1 MQTRTREIWF
11 RLRAAEL
18 WHNGTDGYISKIVA
32 ARSSSKV
39 VADRDE
45 KPIAP
50 DRLSS
55 LVGLCAASLAITLSL
70 PQTASADPPSWNGEY
85 AITFIVGPKSG
96 TSMAVGEPEVQYT
109 DTYTFRSSCTSG
121 KCIAT
126 IISGPPPRNPTV
138 PQPVQFTWD
147 GSSWKQVSDFQ
158 WDCMM
163 PDTTIEWD
171 PARADVR
178 YTPQP
183 DGTLSGTMHTEIL
196 SGACQGTVDMN
207 MTAERA

>member
-1 MQTRTREIWF
+1 M
-11 RLRAAEL
+11 
-18 WHNGTDGYISKIVA
+18 
-32 ARSSSKV
+32 
-39 VADRDE
+39 
-45 KPIAP
+45 AP

-55 LVGLCAASLAITLSL
+55 LVGLCAASLAIALSL
-70 PQTASADPPSWNGEY
+70 SPTASADAPSWNGAY
-85 AITFIVGPKSG
+85 AITFMVGPKSG
-96 TSMAVGEPEVQYT
+96 TSMAVGDPEVQHT

-126 IISGPPPRNPTV
+126 IVSGPPPSNPTV

-147 GSSWKQVSDFQ
+147 GSSWTQVSDFQ

-163 PDTTIEWD
+163 PDTTIQWN
-171 PARADVR
+171 PARAHVS

-183 DGTLSGTMHTEIL
+183 DGSLSGTMHTEIL
-196 SGACQGTVDMN
+196 SGACQGTIDMN